1 SKGRFAADQ
10 VTCGHLALTTSVVGP
25 VSAKAIFVFSGKD
38 GLPSTILASQLS
50 ASGCTSDCLPGT
62 TLRMQWRSL
71 PSTSVQGAVT
81 WNKAFLSLVTA
92 LPLGPVTSLSMSTVV
107 VGITRLWISTAVTS
121 LGSMVATGSSTES
134 ELMT

>member
-1 SKGRFAADQ
+1 DDEFLQ
-10 VTCGHLALTTSVVGP
+10 VHEVLRIQWISFVVREGA
-25 VSAKAIFVFSGKD
+25 V
-38 GLPSTILASQLS
+38 QLEKQWTDIERQLFKNRRYGMP
-50 ASGCTSDCLPGT
+50 AHAGCTSACLPGT

-71 PSTSVQGAVT
+71 PSTSVHDAVT